1 MSADRCTHGGR
12 RSVTVRNRFVATVLL
27 TVAAAA
33 LLSSPAHAAR
43 RADACTG
50 PGIRAL
56 VKDQSTGTKVPLE
69 GVGIS
74 VTDSAGSEVVSGKTD
89 AKGIALLCVPE
100 KADYSVS
107 VDTSTLGEGKEL
119 QGEAK
124 VDIAKDRFTTEI
136 KTVSFFTG
144 AAQRVTEGYWALLV
158 KALVNGIR
166 LGIVI
171 AICSVGLSLIFGTT
185 GLTNFAHGELV
196 TFGGVVAHLIS
207 VGWGLN
213 FILASVLT
221 VFLGGLFGLGLNQG
235 LWLPLRRRGIGLISQ
250 MVVSVGLSIVLV
262 NFFLMRFGGATRRY
276 TAYNA
281 QTAMS
286 WGPIDITPRDLT
298 TTIISLVVLV
308 AVALLLQRSRLG
320 KATRAVSDNADLAS
334 STGIDS
340 EKIIRIV
347 WFLGAALAALGG
359 IVRGLDEGVRA
370 DMGGGLLFLMFA
382 GITLGGLGS
391 AYGALVGGFVIGVFV
406 EVSTIGIPIFPRI
419 PLLTWIKDGVP
430 TELKSVP
437 ALAAL
442 ILILLFRPQG
452 ILGKKERVG

>member
-1 MSADRCTHGGR
+1 MTS
-12 RSVTVRNRFVATVLL
+12 RSRFLAVLL
-27 TVAAAA
+27 LSAAAGVLGQSAAHADGVAA
-33 LLSSPAHAAR
+33 
-43 RADACTG
+43 RADSCPG

-56 VKDQSTGTKVPLE
+56 VNDQSTGKKVPIE
-69 GVGIS
+69 GV
-74 VTDSAGSEVVSGKTD
+74 VVKVSDQSGAAVAEGKTD
-89 AKGIALLCVPE
+89 AKGIALVCVPE
-100 KADYSVS
+100 KATYSVE
-107 VDTSTLGEGKEL
+107 VDVATLGEGLAIE
-119 QGEAK
+119 GEGKA
-124 VDIAKDRFTTEI
+124 VVEKDRFTTNV

-144 AAQRVTEGYWALLV
+144 QAQRTTEGYWALLA
-158 KALVNGIR
+158 KALVNGVR
-166 LGIVI
+166 LGIVL

-196 TFGGVVAHLIS
+196 TFGGLVAHLLS
-207 VGWGLN
+207 VTWGLN
-213 FILASVLT
+213 FIVAAVLT
-221 VFLGGLFGLGLNQG
+221 VLLGGMFGLGLNQG
-235 LWLPLRRRGIGLISQ
+235 LWGPLRRRGIGLISQ
-250 MVVSVGLSIVLV
+250 MVVSVGLSIMLV
-262 NFFLMRFGGATRRY
+262 NLYLMRFGGATKRY
-276 TAYNA
+276 QAYNE
-281 QTAMS
+281 QKAMT
-286 WGPIDITPRDLT
+286 WGPIQITPRDLS
-298 TTIISLVVLV
+298 TTIISFLVLV

-391 AYGALVGGFVIGVFV
+391 AYGALVGGFVIGLFV

-419 PLLTWIKDGVP
+419 PLLTWITDGVP
-430 TELKSVP
+430 TELKTVP

-452 ILGKKERVG
+452 ILGKRERVG

>member
-1 MSADRCTHGGR
+1 M
-12 RSVTVRNRFVATVLL
+12 TVRNRFVATVLL

-50 PGIRAL
+50 PGIRVL

-74 VTDSAGSEVVSGKTD
+74 VTGGAGSEVVSGKTD

-171 AICSVGLSLIFGTT
+171 A
-185 GLTNFAHGELV
+185 
-196 TFGGVVAHLIS
+196 
-207 VGWGLN
+207 
-213 FILASVLT
+213 
-221 VFLGGLFGLGLNQG
+221 
-235 LWLPLRRRGIGLISQ
+235 
-250 MVVSVGLSIVLV
+250 
-262 NFFLMRFGGATRRY
+262 MRT
-276 TAYNA
+276 
-281 QTAMS
+281 
-286 WGPIDITPRDLT
+286 
-298 TTIISLVVLV
+298 
-308 AVALLLQRSRLG
+308 
-320 KATRAVSDNADLAS
+320 KATAELA
-334 STGIDS
+334 
-340 EKIIRIV
+340 
-347 WFLGAALAALGG
+347 AALQAATWGADA
-359 IVRGLDEGVRA
+359 LDVADCFGERA
-370 DMGGGLLFLMFA
+370 IA
-382 GITLGGLGS
+382 
-391 AYGALVGGFVIGVFV
+391 
-406 EVSTIGIPIFPRI
+406 E
-419 PLLTWIKDGVP
+419 
-430 TELKSVP
+430 
-437 ALAAL
+437 
-442 ILILLFRPQG
+442 Q
-452 ILGKKERVG
+452 

>member
-1 MSADRCTHGGR
+1 MTPALNKPLPEIEAQATGGVKFTANAFLGKSVVLYFYPKDNTPGCTTEAMQFRDRHKD
-12 RSVTVRNRFVATVLL
+12 FVKAGAVVFGLVFWARGDSFYLRLATEAAQANG
-27 TVAAAA
+27 VAM
-33 LLSSPAHAAR
+33 PATA
-43 RADACTG
+43 
-50 PGIRAL
+50 
-56 VKDQSTGTKVPLE
+56 
-69 GVGIS
+69 
-74 VTDSAGSEVVSGKTD
+74 VVSQ
-89 AKGIALLCVPE
+89 LLN
-100 KADYSVS
+100 SLVS
-107 VDTSTLGEGKEL
+107 SGGV
-119 QGEAK
+119 
-124 VDIAKDRFTTEI
+124 
-136 KTVSFFTG
+136 
-144 AAQRVTEGYWALLV
+144 
-158 KALVNGIR
+158 
-166 LGIVI
+166 VI

-196 TFGGVVAHLIS
+196 TFGGVVAHLLS

-213 FILASVLT
+213 FIVASVLT
-221 VFLGGLFGLGLNQG
+221 VVLGGCLGLALNKG

-250 MVVSVGLSIVLV
+250 MVVSVGLSIILL
-262 NFFLMRFGGATRRY
+262 NFLLMRFGGATRRY
-276 TAYNA
+276 AAYNA

-298 TTIISLVVLV
+298 TTIISVVVLIG
-308 AVALLLQRSRLG
+308 VALVLQRSRLG
-320 KATRAVSDNADLAS
+320 KATRAVSDNVDLAS

-347 WFLGAALAALGG
+347 WFLGSALAALGG

-406 EVSTIGIPIFPRI
+406 EASTIGIPIFPDL
-419 PLLTWIKDGVP
+419 PLLGWIKHGVP
-430 TELKSVP
+430 TELKNVP